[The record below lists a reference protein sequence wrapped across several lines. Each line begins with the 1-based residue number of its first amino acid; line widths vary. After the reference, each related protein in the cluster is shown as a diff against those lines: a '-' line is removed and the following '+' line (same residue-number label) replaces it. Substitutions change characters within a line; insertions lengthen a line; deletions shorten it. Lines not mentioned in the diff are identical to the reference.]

1 MFDKVSHYRADVRI
15 AGETIGTASDTTDA
29 PFETLNKFFNYF
41 YNLNHAKSTGLNLV
55 YYDSDG
61 NEFGLAE
68 IGDCL
73 YRMDKK
79 HQLFKIDPIEY
90 NLPSDA
96 KPCEITAKLSK
107 EVLEDIKNC
116 LEDWTYWS
124 LFRINKDLTLKAFEE
139 RKDRLEYNC
148 RLLEQVI
155 YYFEEKKNDIQTE

>member
-68 IGDCL
+68 
-73 YRMDKK
+73 
-79 HQLFKIDPIEY
+79 IDPIEY